1 MKGTKHLFSFQKLN
15 RYYIMPFLVPLI
27 CFSTKFF
34 STPLKDN
41 DGEVKL
47 PDITPDNEHTFVFL
61 YQMINSTSL
70 IFGGFLCF
78 VSYIETKTKR
88 EKTRK
93 STMERGMLDELN
105 LANDKVGY
113 KKRKWRTIIII
124 SLMSIIITVYNI
136 IKGYATKHKLL
147 EKRLYF
153 LFFFLLI
160 NRLFYKK
167 HIFSH
172 QKFAIGIAFIGM
184 ALIFAMFFVYLDGT
198 YDYIYDIVLLI
209 GSFFYSLYLVLVK
222 DLTVNNSMSPFFLLF
237 IIGIASTCLT
247 LVGYTFLS
255 LSNKNDM
262 TYISNIFNCTEQNY
276 VCFGNFAG
284 FIFAYFFINFVLQVL
299 IFLVVYFFSPEVFA
313 ISDIISP
320 FLSFIVGLFKDAT
333 SDKVSF
339 YIFTGLGYLII
350 IFGSFLYNEIII
362 CNFWGLDEN
371 TKHNIDSKAARDIE
385 GYEKDDSNLIS
396 DDLIVQLT
404 NLEEVDNNNNNDDD
418 SSSDNNSNPN
428 HNNNRYNTN

>member
-247 LVGYTFLS
+247 LVGYIFLS
-255 LSNKNDM
+255 LSIKNDM
-262 TYISNIFNCTEQNY
+262 TYISNIFNCTEEN
-276 VCFGNFAG
+276 
-284 FIFAYFFINFVLQVL
+284 
-299 IFLVVYFFSPEVFA
+299 EVFA

-428 HNNNRYNTN
+428 HNNNRYNTY